1 VSSPGSNPST
11 AENIQLIEETRR
23 QINRLFEEVARLAES
38 EMAPPDFYGEFLRR
52 ILMALGAPAGAV
64 WGRTAQGNLQL
75 QFQINMR
82 EVGYDRTE
90 QGRASHDELLRQMV
104 QQPRA
109 LHLPPHSS
117 GGAAAGTVPP
127 GNPTDYLNLLVPILV
142 DNQLAGIIEVW
153 HQANSQPAAIPGFL
167 QFMARMSE
175 LATRYMRNLML
186 RQMVGQ
192 QQLWVQL
199 EAFAR
204 NIHTSLNPVEVG
216 YQVANEGRRLI
227 ECDRVSVGVRY
238 GRKVRVEAISGA
250 DVVERR
256 SNLVQ
261 LMRKLFDSVIAWG
274 EKLVYNG
281 TKDDTLPPDVL
292 KALDAYLA
300 ESNSKLL
307 VVEPLKDEREKPE
320 KENKEEKKKPAR
332 SALLME
338 CFEPPAQPE
347 QLLARM
353 EVISRHATPALY
365 NSVEH
370 RRIPMRFLWMPLA
383 KIQEGLGGKARAII
397 TLIGIAL
404 LVLVAALIFV
414 PYPLKMDSTGYLLPV
429 TRRWMYSPVQGTVIA
444 FHVEPNQE
452 VDPGQVLVTMFDTEM
467 QKQVV
472 ELQGAIRVS
481 GAQIEA
487 LQNHLKQAGLQP
499 GDRAQVQQELAKEKA
514 TWKAK
519 DEQLRHLAERF
530 RLDLGHPG
538 QFRLEAPPFPA
549 GSGERVAGTGRR
561 RWTVLNFDFRE
572 KLIGKMVK
580 PDVPLLRLGDNGGD
594 WEVEL
599 KIPQKHIG
607 QVAAAFAAREKAQAN
622 ADKPVELDV
631 DLLVRSEPTRVYKGK
646 LRHDKVANSA
656 EPNKDEQNEQEPV
669 VYAYVRISGDGIAD
683 DDCVIKE
690 APHLLVSGTEA
701 HTKIRCGNH
710 AMGYSLFYGVWE
722 FLYEKVVFFF

>member
-1 VSSPGSNPST
+1 VSSPGTNPST

-38 EMAPPDFYGEFLRR
+38 EMSPPDFYGEFLRR

-90 QGRASHDELLRQMV
+90 EGRASHDELLRQMV

-117 GGAAAGTVPP
+117 AGGGVPA
-127 GNPTDYLNLLVPILV
+127 GNPTDFLTLLVPILV
-142 DNQLAGIIEVW
+142 DNQVAGIIEVW
-153 HQANSQPAAIPGFL
+153 HQANAQQAAIPGFL

-199 EAFAR
+199 EAFSR
-204 NIHTSLNPVEVG
+204 NIHTSLNPIEVG

-261 LMRKLFDSVIAWG
+261 LMRKLFDRVIAWG
-274 EKLVYNG
+274 EKLVYTG
-281 TKDDTLPPDVL
+281 TKDDSLPPDVL

-370 RRIPMRFLWMPLA
+370 RRIPMRFLWLPLA
-383 KIQEGLGGKARAII
+383 KLQEGLGGKARAIM

-404 LVLVAALIFV
+404 VVLVGVLIFV
-414 PYPLKMDSTGYLLPV
+414 PYPLKMDSPGQLLPV
-429 TRRWMYSPVQGTVIA
+429 TRRLIYSPVPGTVIG
-444 FHVEPNQE
+444 FHVEPKQQ
-452 VDPGQVLVTMFDTEM
+452 VDPGQVLITMFDKDL
-467 QKQVV
+467 QKEIQDLAA
-472 ELQGAIRVS
+472 EIFVS
-481 GAQIEA
+481 GKEVEA
-487 LQNHLKQAGLQP
+487 LKKRLQAPGLQP
-499 GDRAQVQQELAKEKA
+499 ADRSQIQQDLAKQTA
-514 TWKAK
+514 TQRAK
-519 DEQLRHLAERF
+519 SEQLRRLADRVHAN
-530 RLDLGHPG
+530 LANPG
-538 QFRLEAPPFPA
+538 EFRLEAPPFPPMA
-549 GSGERVAGTGRR
+549 GKRVANNDRQ
-561 RWTVLNFDFRE
+561 RWTVLNSDFRE
-572 KLIGKMVK
+572 KLIGKAVK
-580 PDVPLLRLGDNGGD
+580 PDQPLLRLGDNGGD

-607 QVAAAFAAREKAQAN
+607 QVQAAFAALEKARPAGD
-622 ADKPVELDV
+622 DKPVELDV
-631 DLLVRSEPTRVYKGK
+631 DLLVRSEPTHIYKGK
-646 LRHDKVANSA
+646 LAHDKVAGEA
-656 EPNKDEQNEQEPV
+656 TPNKDEQNEQEPV
-669 VYAYVRISGDGIAD
+669 VYAYVRLSGDGIAD
-683 DDCVIKE
+683 DDCVIKQR
-690 APHLLVSGTEA
+690 PDLLVSGTEV
-701 HTKIRCGNH
+701 HTKVRCGNH

-722 FLYEKVVFFF
+722 FIYEKVVFFF